1 MSFKNA
7 GSLKPLEIE
16 GLWKLTIFHSNPLKW
31 ITVKSSIRGRSHH
44 YRQLYCIHFCMTSC
58 TVIVTQ
64 CKYLLCCLHY
74 NLSRTFCTFQD
85 IEEFLS
91 NLVVDKTIQAKI
103 DRLEGI
109 VNFTQQKD
117 PNDILNDWSFNI
129 NTLMQLVNKTT
140 HLITKEEMVHKL
152 A

>member
-1 MSFKNA
+1 M
-7 GSLKPLEIE
+7 
-16 GLWKLTIFHSNPLKW
+16 
-31 ITVKSSIRGRSHH
+31 
-44 YRQLYCIHFCMTSC
+44 CSC
-58 TVIVTQ
+58 F
-64 CKYLLCCLHY
+64 L
-74 NLSRTFCTFQD
+74 FFFQE

-129 NTLMQLVNKTT
+129 NTLMQLVNKTN
-140 HLITKEEMVHKL
+140 HLIVKEEMVHKL
-152 A
+152 V

>member
-1 MSFKNA
+1 M
-7 GSLKPLEIE
+7 
-16 GLWKLTIFHSNPLKW
+16 
-31 ITVKSSIRGRSHH
+31 
-44 YRQLYCIHFCMTSC
+44 CSC
-58 TVIVTQ
+58 
-64 CKYLLCCLHY
+64 LCC
-74 NLSRTFCTFQD
+74 FFQE

-129 NTLMQLVNKTT
+129 NTLMQLVNKTN
-140 HLITKEEMVHKL
+140 HLIVKEEMVHKL
-152 A
+152 V

>member
-1 MSFKNA
+1 MFI
-7 GSLKPLEIE
+7 LQE
-16 GLWKLTIFHSNPLKW
+16 
-31 ITVKSSIRGRSHH
+31 
-44 YRQLYCIHFCMTSC
+44 
-58 TVIVTQ
+58 
-64 CKYLLCCLHY
+64 
-74 NLSRTFCTFQD
+74 

-109 VNFTQQKD
+109 VNFTEQKD

-129 NTLMQLVNKTT
+129 NTLMQLVNKTN

>member
-1 MSFKNA
+1 
-7 GSLKPLEIE
+7 
-16 GLWKLTIFHSNPLKW
+16 
-31 ITVKSSIRGRSHH
+31 
-44 YRQLYCIHFCMTSC
+44 MTSC
-58 TVIVTQ
+58 GVIVTQ
-64 CKYLLCCLHY
+64 RKYLLCCLHHS
-74 NLSRTFCTFQD
+74 LSRTFCTFQE